1 MGQKT
6 SPISF
11 RIGYKRIWLSRWFG
25 GKKYQDYL
33 EDDFNIR
40 QFLTKKLRFMS
51 IDRINM
57 ERSSDMLNII
67 IFTARPGLI
76 IGTGGSGVEKLK
88 KDIIKILKVK
98 IPIKMEVQEYKNPE
112 SSARIMSEQMAE
124 LIEKRM
130 PHRRVLKQALEKITS
145 SRDVKGAKVEVAGR
159 LGGSEIARTEHLSK
173 GSLPLQTIRAD
184 IDYAKATAYTTY
196 GTIGIK
202 VWVYKGEIFE
212 D

>member
-11 RIGYKRIWLSRWFG
+11 RVGYKRGWLSKWFG
-25 GKKYQDYL
+25 GKKYPAYL
-33 EDDFNIR
+33 EDDLNVR
-40 QFLTKKLRFMS
+40 KFLTKRLRFMGV
-51 IDRINM
+51 DRVNM

-67 IFTARPGLI
+67 IYTSRPGLI
-76 IGTGGSGVEKLK
+76 IGTGGSGVERLK
-88 KDIIKILKVK
+88 KEVSKLLKTE
-98 IPIKMEVQEYKNPE
+98 IPVKMEVQEYRYPE
-112 SSARIMSEQMAE
+112 SSANIMAEQMAE
-124 LIEKRM
+124 QLEKRM
-130 PHRRVLKQALEKITS
+130 PYRRVLKQSLEKITAS
-145 SRDVKGAKVEVAGR
+145 KDVKGAKVEVAGR
-159 LGGSEIARTEHLSK
+159 LAGADIARTEHLSK

-184 IDYAKATAYTTY
+184 IDYAKAIAYTTY